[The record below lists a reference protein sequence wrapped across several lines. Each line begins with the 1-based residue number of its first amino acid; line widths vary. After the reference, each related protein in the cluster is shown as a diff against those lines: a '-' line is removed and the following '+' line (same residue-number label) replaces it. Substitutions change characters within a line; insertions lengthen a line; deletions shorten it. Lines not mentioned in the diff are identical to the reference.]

1 MDALMEAEELI
12 EAEVEDDTDEL
23 TEAETEADE
32 LGEAETDELT
42 ALAAWMATVNAAHC
56 CDAVRVNAAVP
67 VALDLLWA
75 T

>member
-1 MDALMEAEELI
+1 MDALIDAEELI

-42 ALAAWMATVNAAHC
+42 ALAAWIATVIATHSSE
-56 CDAVRVNAAVP
+56 AVKVNAAVP
-67 VALDLLWA
+67 VAPAAD
-75 T
+75 

>member
-42 ALAAWMATVNAAHC
+42 ALAA
-56 CDAVRVNAAVP
+56 
-67 VALDLLWA
+67 
-75 T
+75 